1 MNICIVDADSGNKM
15 SVYNLLKYLNLNV
28 KISRS
33 RHDLEDATHL
43 ILPGVGSY
51 NNLMNNLKKYNLVD
65 LLSKE
70 VLFKKKPFLGICV
83 GMQVLSTFGYEFDK
97 TSGLNWIEGIV
108 RKIASN
114 DIRLPH
120 IGWNNLSFLKD
131 HFIAKQIDQD
141 LNFYFLHSFIFETKN
156 INSVIATTKYG
167 ESFPSIVNLDN
178 IWGFQFHPEKS
189 QFAGQLILRNFL
201 NQ

>member
-1 MNICIVDADSGNKM
+1 
-15 SVYNLLKYLNLNV
+15 
-28 KISRS
+28 
-33 RHDLEDATHL
+33 
-43 ILPGVGSY
+43 
-51 NNLMNNLKKYNLVD
+51 
-65 LLSKE
+65 
-70 VLFKKKPFLGICV
+70 
-83 GMQVLSTFGYEFDK
+83 MQVLSTFGYEFDK

>member
-1 MNICIVDADSGNKM
+1 MNICIVDADGGNKM
-15 SVYNLLKYLNLNV
+15 SVYNLLKYLKLDV

-33 RHDLEDATHL
+33 RDDLEDATHL

-51 NNLMNNLKKYNLVD
+51 NNLMNNLQKYNLVD

-70 VLFKKKPFLGICV
+70 VLIKKKPFLGICV
-83 GMQVLSTFGYEFDK
+83 GMQVLSTFGYEFNK

-108 RKIASN
+108 RKINTN
-114 DIRLPH
+114 DLRLPH

>member
-70 VLFKKKPFLGICV
+70 VLFKKK
-83 GMQVLSTFGYEFDK
+83 TFF
-97 TSGLNWIEGIV
+97 
-108 RKIASN
+108 R
-114 DIRLPH
+114 
-120 IGWNNLSFLKD
+120 NLCG
-131 HFIAKQIDQD
+131 HA
-141 LNFYFLHSFIFETKN
+141 
-156 INSVIATTKYG
+156 SVI
-167 ESFPSIVNLDN
+167 
-178 IWGFQFHPEKS
+178 
-189 QFAGQLILRNFL
+189 NFWI
-201 NQ
+201 

>member
-33 RHDLEDATHL
+33 RNDLTDATHL

-51 NNLMNNLKKYNLVD
+51 NNLMNNLKKYDLVD

-70 VLFKKKPFLGICV
+70 VLIKKKPFLGICV
-83 GMQVLSTFGYEFDK
+83 GMQVLSTFGYEFNK

-108 RKIASN
+108 RKINSN
-114 DIRLPH
+114 DLRLPH
-120 IGWNNLSFLKD
+120 IGWNNLSFLKERLCSP
-131 HFIAKQIDQD
+131 F
-141 LNFYFLHSFIFETKN
+141 TK
-156 INSVIATTKYG
+156 INSRVL
-167 ESFPSIVNLDN
+167 VLM
-178 IWGFQFHPEKS
+178 
-189 QFAGQLILRNFL
+189 
-201 NQ
+201 